1 MSRYAVGCAGQH
13 AMHDDSGGASPLH
26 LTTDDVDEA
35 FAACETGPVG
45 CEVYD
50 RKERAWIGPLC
61 REEIDDA
68 KAMITARTTYLGQPC
83 SRSRRRA
90 GRRLGLAQYVVAT
103 GASLN

>member
-35 FAACETGPVG
+35 FAACETAHPNVL
-45 CEVYD
+45 
-50 RKERAWIGPLC
+50 GPL
-61 REEIDDA
+61 
-68 KAMITARTTYLGQPC
+68 PP
-83 SRSRRRA
+83 
-90 GRRLGLAQYVVAT
+90 T